1 MTDPLRLAAGLH
13 PAVAPADYHADCAIE
28 PSLSSSLAK
37 VLVAQT
43 PKHAWLQHPRLN
55 PKFKPEDDD
64 KFALGSAVHDYLAGG
79 AARIK
84 IVTGFKDWK
93 KDAAQEQRAAARAA
107 GLIPLLTHQF
117 EQVIDIAAVAKE
129 TAVKE
134 GISLGMQE
142 CVLIAEDK
150 GAWLRAMMDSFAP
163 PWINDWK
170 ISKINLANDA
180 ALARHMVDMGYD
192 MRAAFYIHVAELVFP
207 DLAGRINFR
216 WLFLEEDEPHGL
228 RIIEADAT
236 MREMGRR
243 KMQYA
248 IDIWRECLGNG
259 RWPHF
264 ENLPR
269 RLAYPDWK
277 EREWLERE
285 VAPTSVMGPVEMLGR
300 MDGGQL

>member
-13 PAVAPADYHADCAIE
+13 PAVAPDDYHADCALE
-28 PSLSSSLAK
+28 PSLSSSLAR

-43 PKHAWLQHPRLN
+43 PKHAWLAHPRLN
-55 PKFKPEDDD
+55 PKFVAETNSAFD
-64 KFALGSAVHDYLAGG
+64 LGSAVHDYLAGG

-84 IVTGFKDWK
+84 IVPNLKDWRTA
-93 KDAAQEQRAAARAA
+93 AAQEQRAAARDA

-134 GISLGMQE
+134 GINLGMQE

-170 ISKINLANDA
+170 VTKINLANDA

-216 WLFLEEDEPHGL
+216 WLWLEEDEPHGL

-248 IDIWRECLGNG
+248 IDCWRECLRND

-269 RLAYPDWK
+269 RLPYPDWK

>member
-1 MTDPLRLAAGLH
+1 
-13 PAVAPADYHADCAIE
+13 
-28 PSLSSSLAK
+28 
-37 VLVAQT
+37 
-43 PKHAWLQHPRLN
+43 
-55 PKFKPEDDD
+55 
-64 KFALGSAVHDYLAGG
+64 
-79 AARIK
+79 
-84 IVTGFKDWK
+84 
-93 KDAAQEQRAAARAA
+93 
-107 GLIPLLTHQF
+107 
-117 EQVIDIAAVAKE
+117 
-129 TAVKE
+129 
-134 GISLGMQE
+134 
-142 CVLIAEDK
+142 
-150 GAWLRAMMDSFAP
+150 
-163 PWINDWK
+163 
-170 ISKINLANDA
+170 
-180 ALARHMVDMGYD
+180 MVDMGYD

-216 WLFLEEDEPHGL
+216 WLFLEEDEPFGL

>member
-1 MTDPLRLAAGLH
+1 LH

-216 WLFLEEDEPHGL
+216 WLFLEEDEPFGL

>member
-1 MTDPLRLAAGLH
+1 LTDPLRLAAGLH

-216 WLFLEEDEPHGL
+216 WLFLEEDEPFGL

>member
-55 PKFKPEDDD
+55 PKFVAETDA
-64 KFALGSAVHDYLAGG
+64 KFDLGSAVHDYLAGG

-216 WLFLEEDEPHGL
+216 WLFLEEDEPFGL

>member
-1 MTDPLRLAAGLH
+1 LTEPLRLAAGLH

-216 WLFLEEDEPHGL
+216 WLFLEEDEPFGL